1 MSKSIK
7 MRHASDEITC
17 PILDERDNYHFE
29 MRCEDCD
36 VQRLSRMNLGDV
48 EDRYR
53 TGRITQDEY
62 EAYCYVW
69 ALLSPTGNPD
79 RVPAPEIPAVR
90 RIARKLLRA
99 RGFDIPTETEGEVT
113 PS

>member
-1 MSKSIK
+1 MNLL
-7 MRHASDEITC
+7 HASDETTC
-17 PILDERDNYHFE
+17 PIVDTPGNYHFE

-36 VQRLSRMNLGDV
+36 VKHLSRSTLGNV

-69 ALLSPTGNPD
+69 ALLSPSGSRPEWRRT
-79 RVPAPEIPAVR
+79 PEIPAVR

-99 RGFDIPTETEGEVT
+99 HGVEIPSKLADAAEQVAA
-113 PS
+113 